1 MWHFPTSMVAQAVAV
16 VVAIVAAVA
25 GVGLGFYAGYE
36 YRGSPASSPS
46 AVSNSTLSIL
56 GAGTLANLFPQ
67 LASLLVNETPGISAP
82 MAAQTYEGSI
92 DITTAIT
99 SLHATT
105 DVAAVADFRL
115 IPQDLEPT
123 YANYEAVFGATPEVL
138 AYNASLPA
146 FAGINSSNWADKL
159 VADVS
164 TPNNAPFGVW
174 NASTDP
180 NGFNEI
186 FSLEMQG
193 LFEDGSTSAFYSH
206 FYDGAVGGLAVP
218 NPTTTRLEHESQAA
232 LLLNTGVVSAVI
244 TYRSFAV
251 TNHLSYVSFNPIVG
265 LSANNSTALT
275 DYTKVSTSIIGS
287 SGAIT
292 PVAAAPVLFAITVP
306 LNAPNPALG
315 EAFVHLLLSPQGSA
329 IISEG
334 GAFTPIFPGWSDRV
348 GSVPSILAP
357 DVVPLPSWA
366 SSYLT

>member
-1 MWHFPTSMVAQAVAV
+1 MWHFPTSVVAQAVAV
-16 VVAIVAAVA
+16 VVAVIAVAA
-25 GVGLGFYAGYE
+25 GIGIGFYAGYA
-36 YRGSPASSPS
+36 YRGSPASNPS
-46 AVSNSTLSIL
+46 AISSATLSVL
-56 GAGTLANLFPQ
+56 GAGTLNTLFPQ
-67 LASLLVNETPGISAP
+67 LANLLVNETPGISAP
-82 MAAQTYEGSI
+82 LAAQTYEGSI

-115 IPQDLEPT
+115 VPQDLEPT
-123 YANYEAVFGATPEVL
+123 YANFEVIFGATPEVL

-146 FAGINSSNWADKL
+146 FVGVNSANWADKL

-164 TPNNAPFGVW
+164 TPGNAPFGVW

-186 FSLEMQG
+186 FSLELQG
-193 LFEDGSTSAFYSH
+193 LFENGSPSAFYSH
-206 FYDGAVGGLAVP
+206 FYNGAVGGLAVP

-251 TNHLSYVSFNPIVG
+251 TNHLSYVAFDPIVG
-265 LSANNSTALT
+265 LSANNSTALA
-275 DYTKVSTSIIGS
+275 DFGKVSTSIISS
-287 SGAIT
+287 SGAIA

-306 LNAPNPALG
+306 LNAPNAALG

-334 GAFTPIFPGWSDRV
+334 GAFTPIFPGWADHV
-348 GSVPSILAP
+348 GSVPSLLAP
-357 DVVPLPSWA
+357 DVTTLPSWV